1 MADAVGNLLEG
12 VMTWWVKT
20 PSVDL
25 SSLPLRQLQDRTV
38 PLIVL
43 LATCA
48 MIWAGTKTC
57 LSRRGDPLVPA
68 GRGLLNVVL
77 ATGLG
82 ITLSTQALRLGDALS
97 RWLLDAGAQGQA
109 AHRMGTLVDLASLA
123 SGSPV
128 LVIVLGVIVFLV
140 TLAQWLLLLLRQ
152 AGIVFLAPL
161 LPLAAATSMTSSSS
175 PALRRVLMWEL
186 SLLAYKPMVAF
197 VYLVG
202 FQVLGQASGVQG
214 VLIGT
219 VILVLAVI
227 AMPALLRFFS
237 WAVDPSAT
245 GLHDGGRILAGAA
258 VALSVTQ
265 TAAMFGAFM
274 ARSGPGSVAAGGGA
288 GSPGP
293 TGADPA
299 VAAPLPALP
308 PGRRSAQRALP
319 AGPSSTPTVE
329 SA

>member
-1 MADAVGNLLEG
+1 M
-12 VMTWWVKT
+12 
-20 PSVDL
+20 
-25 SSLPLRQLQDRTV
+25 
-38 PLIVL
+38 
-43 LATCA
+43 
-48 MIWAGTKTC
+48 
-57 LSRRGDPLVPA
+57 PA
-68 GRGLLNVVL
+68 ARGLLNVVL

-82 ITLSTQALRLGDALS
+82 IAVSTQALRLGDALS

-109 AHRMGTLVDLASLA
+109 AHRMGTLVDLASRA

-227 AMPALLRFFS
+227 ATPALLWFFS

-245 GLHDGGRILAGAA
+245 GLHDGGRVLAGAA
-258 VALSVTQ
+258 VPLSVTQ
-265 TAAMFGAFM
+265 TAATFGAFM
-274 ARSGPGSVAAGGGA
+274 ARNGPGSLGGA
-288 GSPGP
+288 GSGGGGGGGASAP

-299 VAAPLPALP
+299 PSAPLPALP
-308 PGRRSAQRALP
+308 PARRSAQRALP

-329 SA
+329 MP